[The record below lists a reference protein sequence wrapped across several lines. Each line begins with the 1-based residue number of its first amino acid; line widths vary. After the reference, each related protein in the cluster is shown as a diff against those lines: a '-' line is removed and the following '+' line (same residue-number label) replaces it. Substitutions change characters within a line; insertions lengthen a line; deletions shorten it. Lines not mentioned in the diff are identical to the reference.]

1 MDWSVTDIAIVLV
14 LMSLAFVAG
23 WKCRS
28 WIFRIA
34 VTMPLDLSESTEPCP
49 EEAGSV
55 YEGVVTYGAKEAM
68 LRLYRIEE
76 GKAFYWEA
84 NAAQGE
90 LWVKAG
96 PVGEEAKEIYTTYP
110 ARKVAAEV
118 VQAAS
123 REWRA
128 RGYAELPREKLAK
141 LTIDCNREK
150 FEQEDP
156 AMELSDV
163 ITETLGPLALGH
175 LDETAVEAD
184 RVRAFCHVVDARLA
198 STFLIEALQFN
209 RFLEGAR
216 MTTEREGKVTVHWPL
231 NN

>member
-1 MDWSVTDIAIVLV
+1 M
-14 LMSLAFVAG
+14 MSIAFVAG

-28 WIFRIA
+28 WLARLA
-34 VTMPLDLSESTEPCP
+34 LTLPLDLSEETGPFPQEV
-49 EEAGSV
+49 GSV
-55 YEGVVTYGAKEAM
+55 YEGVVTYGAEEAM
-68 LRLYRIEE
+68 LRLYKIE
-76 GKAFYWEA
+76 GSKAYYWEA
-84 NAAQGE
+84 NGSQGK
-90 LWVKAG
+90 LGVKAG
-96 PVGEEAKEIYTTYP
+96 TVGEKAKETFTPYSS
-110 ARKVAAEV
+110 RKTAEEV